1 MIASEGREEEG
12 GGGVRGVSRYILSLS
27 HSGFLFFPF
36 CVQLKEDINTHLL
49 TNELSRFTC
58 VENYIEIVL
67 RATQSLSLRDVQ
79 ITHVI
84 CM

>member
-12 GGGVRGVSRYILSLS
+12 GGPGSFPLYIEFISFWVSFFSLLCTAQI
-27 HSGFLFFPF
+27 F
-36 CVQLKEDINTHLL
+36 DINAHLL

>member
-1 MIASEGREEEG
+1 MIASEGREE
-12 GGGVRGVSRYILSLS
+12 GVRGVSRYILSLS

-36 CVQLKEDINTHLL
+36 CVQFKEDINTHL